1 MVKKTF
7 FSALF
12 FLLIHIQIVKAQ
24 EETPRKIGL
33 SALITTSQLDIL
45 VPIWVA
51 EKIVLAPALS
61 TQFVQDAGS
70 DIGIGLVP
78 RYYFKTEKLAPYIG
92 GRVGA
97 FFNIPKEGDNST
109 DLLLGLSFGG
119 EYFFNR
125 NFSLGV
131 EAQGNF
137 TFSGE
142 NSSRFG
148 NPGGVNF
155 NTGSAIIAN
164 IYF

>member
-1 MVKKTF
+1 MNKK
-7 FSALF
+7 LLLGILL
-12 FLLIHIQIVKAQ
+12 LLIFTNIVKGQ

-33 SALITTSQLDIL
+33 SALATTSQLDIL

-51 EKIVLAPALS
+51 EKIVLAPAIS
-61 TQFVQDAGS
+61 TQVVKGAGS

-78 RYYFKTEKLAPYIG
+78 RFYFKTEKLAPYVG
-92 GRVGA
+92 GRVA
-97 FFNIPKEGDNST
+97 ALFNIPKEGENTT
-109 DLLLGLSFGG
+109 DILVGLSFGG

-125 NFSLGV
+125 HFSLGV

-137 TFSGE
+137 TFSDKS
-142 NSSRFG
+142 SSRFG
-148 NPGGVNF
+148 NPGGSNF